1 MSSVIS
7 TELITSRIY
16 TIRGVQVM
24 LDADLAEMYQVETK
38 VLNQAVKRNSLR
50 FPEDFM
56 FQLTTEEFALLRSQ
70 FVTSSLHGGRRYM
83 PLAFTEQGI
92 AMLSGILNSE
102 IAINVNIGIMRAFV
116 NIRRMLLE
124 NADLRL
130 AVQALEYRTGK
141 NEESLQMVINT
152 IQQMLNP
159 PVTEKSQK
167 MGFTPKES
175 PWKH

>member
-1 MSSVIS
+1 MSGEIIPVEHIA
-7 TELITSRIY
+7 SRIY

-116 NIRRMLLE
+116 NIRRMVLE

-152 IQQMLNP
+152 IQQMINP
-159 PVTEKSQK
+159 PIPEKTQK
-167 MGFTPKES
+167 MGFTPKE
-175 PWKH
+175 